1 MAVGHKKRLTAIF
14 CGYSCQSLLILW
26 LTKNH
31 LNMREKLFFC
41 CRIFTDFGYRYAADA
56 PVICINLVDGDNG
69 GGFVFA

>member
-41 CRIFTDFGYRYAADA
+41 CRVFTDFGYRDAADA
-56 PVICINLVDGDNG
+56 LVICINLVDGDNG